1 MEVCLVLA
9 VMERPSGNRTRVKRV
24 IMQNFNN
31 NFGLRGLLTAAL
43 ICVATC
49 CLQAQV
55 GTVRSF
61 SSAGSTDK
69 FHITGGYPAV
79 GTKDDE
85 VAAVNVEENKKT
97 FISLATEFE
106 PPRRFEPPVDEKGEW
121 LLTRKPVEKAPEIT
135 GQPAEPAA
143 MPYDD
148 NDAAAF
154 RRPQFH
160 WRPAIQQ
167 SLIMLAVQHS
177 FRMVQKKTTD
187 QLGGNFFKDYFGSV
201 KALQGWR
208 DGDNAFTNYFAH
220 PLQGATTGRI
230 YINNS
235 DRAKKLDFSLSR
247 EYWRSRMKALIWSAA
262 WSTQFELGPISEAS
276 IGNVGKTW
284 KDGHCTMAYVDL
296 VVTPV
301 VGTAVLIGEDAIDKY
316 LLKNWIER
324 GSNNKVKIRILRTF
338 LTPSLSASNLLRGKA
353 PWKRDNRDIV
363 R

>member
-1 MEVCLVLA
+1 M
-9 VMERPSGNRTRVKRV
+9 GN
-24 IMQNFNN
+24 IND
-31 NFGLRGLLTAAL
+31 NFGLRGVLLAVMFLVAAC
-43 ICVATC
+43 CV
-49 CLQAQV
+49 QAQERAV
-55 GTVRSF
+55 GSF
-61 SSAGSTDK
+61 SSTGGTDK
-69 FHITGGYPAV
+69 LKISADRAPADIS
-79 GTKDDE
+79 DDA
-85 VAAVNVEENKKT
+85 VAVLSVDENKKT
-97 FISLATEFE
+97 FAALTTEFE
-106 PPRRFEPPVDEKGEW
+106 PPRRFDAPVDAKGDW
-121 LLTRKPVEKAPEIT
+121 LLTRRPVEKAPEIA
-135 GQPAEPAA
+135 GQPAGPA
-143 MPYDD
+143 YDD
-148 NDAAAF
+148 GDAAAF

-160 WRPAIQQ
+160 WKPAIQQ

-187 QLGGNFFKDYFGSV
+187 QLGGNFFKDYFDSV

-316 LLKNWIER
+316 VLKNWIER
-324 GSNNKVKIRILRTF
+324 GSDNKVKIRILRTF

-353 PWKRDNRDIV
+353 PWKRDNRELL